1 MSSRGSLAE
10 NCVSFSAVLL
20 NDNSIFEL
28 VLKDELILGVA
39 GILECTLLPLIAVSL
54 PSLVFDLTI
63 FLGFHAFADD
73 PDFPTMKAS
82 YRSHLSSPTSFISL
96 VPIRSPALL
105 SKIHQTHRL
114 HYLKD
119 VILARILEDSTFSM
133 LNSAIYF
140 NEVEIVNEVVG
151 ERELIREVF
160 KILDDGVVVGSVAKG
175 NGNGKGKG
183 KGKERELGPQRTIG
197 PELPQ
202 DLEEQKLTKKPKE
215 TSTSQLQEEG
225 MQVDPSSSSS
235 TTTAAIASTSSARDA
250 TIQSSTELEPSQLLL
265 QQRKQHA
272 IQFLAQ
278 LTQMAKNLQL
288 PLRTSLY
295 RTLVERGLLP
305 ALEKALYFANEL
317 KDVGLR
323 ASVIGIWMSVV
334 DLDAKD
340 VRAYCLRQGKEKEK
354 SNEEEEESS
363 EKKDGKKEE
372 KEEEEENKLE
382 STMLGGLI
390 DTFKVEEDLGIKT
403 QLAEALRVL
412 VDAAGDGGPLEVR
425 R

>member
-1 MSSRGSLAE
+1 M
-10 NCVSFSAVLL
+10 
-20 NDNSIFEL
+20 
-28 VLKDELILGVA
+28 
-39 GILECTLLPLIAVSL
+39 
-54 PSLVFDLTI
+54 
-63 FLGFHAFADD
+63 
-73 PDFPTMKAS
+73 
-82 YRSHLSSPTSFISL
+82 
-96 VPIRSPALL
+96 
-105 SKIHQTHRL
+105 
-114 HYLKD
+114 
-119 VILARILEDSTFSM
+119 
-133 LNSAIYF
+133 
-140 NEVEIVNEVVG
+140 NEVVG
-151 ERELIREVF
+151 ERELIRDVF
-160 KILDDGVVVGSVAKG
+160 QILDDSEGGDKRG
-175 NGNGKGKG
+175 NSKG

-202 DLEEQKLTKKPKE
+202 DLEEQRLTKKPKLEEE
-215 TSTSQLQEEG
+215 TREG
-225 MQVDPSSSSS
+225 ILQVDPFSSTAVASSS
-235 TTTAAIASTSSARDA
+235 TTTTTSRAADSSA
-250 TIQSSTELEPSQLLL
+250 SELEQSQ

-340 VRAYCLRQGKEKEK
+340 VRAYCLRQGKEREK
-354 SNEEEEESS
+354 DSEEDETGKEEE
-363 EKKDGKKEE
+363 KKGGEE
-372 KEEEEENKLE
+372 KEKEEENKLE

-425 R
+425 LFSVSLALMSFSG

>member
-1 MSSRGSLAE
+1 M
-10 NCVSFSAVLL
+10 
-20 NDNSIFEL
+20 
-28 VLKDELILGVA
+28 
-39 GILECTLLPLIAVSL
+39 
-54 PSLVFDLTI
+54 
-63 FLGFHAFADD
+63 
-73 PDFPTMKAS
+73 
-82 YRSHLSSPTSFISL
+82 
-96 VPIRSPALL
+96 
-105 SKIHQTHRL
+105 
-114 HYLKD
+114 
-119 VILARILEDSTFSM
+119 
-133 LNSAIYF
+133 
-140 NEVEIVNEVVG
+140 NEVVG
-151 ERELIREVF
+151 ERELIRDVF
-160 KILDDGVVVGSVAKG
+160 QILDDSEGGDKRG
-175 NGNGKGKG
+175 NSKG

-202 DLEEQKLTKKPKE
+202 DLEEQRLTKKPKLDEE
-215 TSTSQLQEEG
+215 TREG
-225 MQVDPSSSSS
+225 ILQVDPFSSTAVASSS
-235 TTTAAIASTSSARDA
+235 TTTTTSRAADSSA
-250 TIQSSTELEPSQLLL
+250 SELEQSQ

-340 VRAYCLRQGKEKEK
+340 VRAYCLRQGKDKEK
-354 SNEEEEESS
+354 DNEEEETGKDE
-363 EKKDGKKEE
+363 EDKKDGGEE
-372 KEEEEENKLE
+372 AKEEENKLE

-425 R
+425 LFSVSLALMSFPG

>member
-1 MSSRGSLAE
+1 MYVAHLIHLIRS
-10 NCVSFSAVLL
+10 
-20 NDNSIFEL
+20 FEL
-28 VLKDELILGVA
+28 KRPA
-39 GILECTLLPLIAVSL
+39 
-54 PSLVFDLTI
+54 LTR
-63 FLGFHAFADD
+63 LDD

-96 VPIRSPALL
+96 VPIRSPSLL

-151 ERELIREVF
+151 ERELIRDVF
-160 KILDDGVVVGSVAKG
+160 QILDDSEGGDKRG
-175 NGNGKGKG
+175 NSKG

-202 DLEEQKLTKKPKE
+202 DLEEQRLTKKPKLDEE
-215 TSTSQLQEEG
+215 TRDGIL
-225 MQVDPSSSSS
+225 QVDPFSSTAVASSS
-235 TTTAAIASTSSARDA
+235 TTTTTTSRAADSSTS
-250 TIQSSTELEPSQLLL
+250 ELEQSQ

-340 VRAYCLRQGKEKEK
+340 VRAYCLRQGKDKEK
-354 SNEEEEESS
+354 DNEEEETGKEE
-363 EKKDGKKEE
+363 EKKEGEE
-372 KEEEEENKLE
+372 KEKEEENKLE

-425 R
+425 LSSFSRALMSSSG